1 MSQLQSIKFRRDV
14 ASSLLFLES
23 AIVFSLDIFLIY
35 KGLTAENTSDP
46 KALAGEIFFYTA
58 GALLIFLMGMGVR
71 RSIRF
76 ATAPAILT
84 NLISVGISWYMIS
97 GGLVIFGLVLASV
110 GISVVLLL
118 GSLVNK

>member
-1 MSQLQSIKFRRDV
+1 
-14 ASSLLFLES
+14 
-23 AIVFSLDIFLIY
+23 VFSLDIFLIY

>member
-23 AIVFSLDIFLIY
+23 AIVFSLDVFLIY
-35 KGLTAENTSDP
+35 KGITAENTSDP
-46 KALAGEIFFYTA
+46 KALAVEVFFYTA
-58 GALLIFLMGMGVR
+58 GAILIFLMAMGVR

-84 NLISVGISWYMIS
+84 NLIYIGISWYMIT
-97 GGLVIFGLVLASV
+97 GGLLIFGLILALV
-110 GISVVLLL
+110 GIAVVLLL
-118 GSLVNK
+118 ASLVNK